1 MAMEAIYK
9 LKATE
14 INSGFMEAI
23 KKLFKDKEIT
33 ISITVSTDETTYLTM
48 NPVNE
53 KHLIDSMAQEP
64 SVRFTP
70 DEFVETVSKL

>member
-1 MAMEAIYK
+1 MEAIYK
-9 LKATE
+9 LNAAE

-33 ISITVSTDETTYLTM
+33 ISITVATDETTYLTM

-53 KHLIDSMAQEP
+53 KHLMDSIAQEP

-70 DEFVETVSKL
+70 DEFADTVSKL